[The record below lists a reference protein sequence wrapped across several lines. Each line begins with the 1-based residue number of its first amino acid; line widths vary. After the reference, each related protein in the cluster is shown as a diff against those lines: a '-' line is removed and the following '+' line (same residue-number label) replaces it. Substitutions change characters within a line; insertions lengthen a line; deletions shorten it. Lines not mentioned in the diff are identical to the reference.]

1 MPAESQSQR
10 RWAFGVKGPAWAK
23 EHHFDNPGKLP
34 EKVKHQA
41 GTTNVGL
48 ALFKAMQNQ
57 KKKPS
62 RA

>member
-1 MPAESQSQR
+1 MPAKSDAQR
-10 RWAFGVKGPAWAK
+10 KWAFGVKGPAWAK
-23 EHHFDNPGKLP
+23 EHHFDTKGSLP
-34 EKVKHQA
+34 ERVKHQT

-62 RA
+62 RG